1 VAPGGEPVTFRFDER
16 ISERGF
22 SEALVT
28 VSPLDSA
35 VRVERSGT
43 EVRVRIDGGFRPNR
57 VYRVVLLPGLRDLFG
72 NERREQVELVFSTG
86 LPVVSTAL
94 AGVVLDRITGA
105 PARQGLVEAVH
116 ADAGARYTALADS
129 SGFYSLRYLPLG
141 SYSVYAFDD
150 QNRNR
155 RRDFMEPVDSSRS
168 AVLAAAGDTVTIVFD
183 VLSADTS
190 APRVGDAVAIDSLHV
205 EVELDD
211 FVDPDALGAVS
222 AVVLA
227 LPDSAP
233 AAASVEAISAA
244 RFAARSRTDTV
255 VADTTGRRTLLQPA
269 VPSAAAQR
277 LPTREIVITL
287 DRPLPPGT
295 YLIVVSGVTNLHGL
309 TGGGTERFDVAPP
322 PPPPPPP
329 PDTSRSARGP

>member
-1 VAPGGEPVTFRFDER
+1 
-16 ISERGF
+16 
-22 SEALVT
+22 
-28 VSPLDSA
+28 
-35 VRVERSGT
+35 
-43 EVRVRIDGGFRPNR
+43 VRIDGGFRPNR
-57 VYRVVLLPGLRDLFG
+57 VYRVVLLPGLRELFG

-155 RRDFMEPVDSSRS
+155 RRDFMEPVDSGRS